1 MTLRLGRVEQMPQSA
16 GDYTTLDQ
24 CTQTC
29 PLGVPV
35 VVSAMRGFCN
45 CSYKPT
51 VVDIFAFR
59 MLTV

>member
-24 CTQTC
+24 CTQTL

-35 VVSAMRGFCN
+35 VVPALRGFCS

-51 VVDIFAFR
+51 V
-59 MLTV
+59 LTSLH